1 MLQYVYLKYGVAEM
15 QNLVILDFGSNSTRL
30 SINEVSD
37 EGKYREVFR
46 AKEMTRMAEGMGN
59 SEKKVLQADA
69 IERTLDAVRK
79 FQKHY
84 ENLPNLKIK
93 GIATAAV
100 RVAENKEEFL
110 EKIKSLT
117 GVEVE
122 IF

>member
-15 QNLVILDFGSNSTRL
+15 QNLVIWDFGSNSTRL

-37 EGKYREVFR
+37 EGKYQEVFR

-69 IERTLDAVRK
+69 IERTLDAVRN

-84 ENLPNLKIK
+84 ENLP
-93 GIATAAV
+93 
-100 RVAENKEEFL
+100 
-110 EKIKSLT
+110 S
-117 GVEVE
+117 
-122 IF
+122 

>member
-1 MLQYVYLKYGVAEM
+1 
-15 QNLVILDFGSNSTRL
+15 
-30 SINEVSD
+30 
-37 EGKYREVFR
+37 
-46 AKEMTRMAEGMGN
+46 MAEGMGN

-69 IERTLDAVRK
+69 IERTLDAVRN

-122 IF
+122 ILSGSAEAYYDFVGVANCLDVKDAVICDMGEVA